1 MKEPKICL
9 CRDTMIKLFK
19 HLQKTKSGKTLWRI
33 IAKRTA
39 NQFPMRKPRR
49 MKRPI
54 SPLALAMA
62 DPTYSS
68 KVLKTRS
75 FPDFNP
81 IRRKPLKTMRK
92 KPLKTMRKKPR
103 TAKQKAATRKLV
115 AFNKKRFR

>member
-19 HLQKTKSGKTLWRI
+19 HLQKTKSGKTLWQL

-54 SPLALAMA
+54 SPLALAMT
-62 DPTYSS
+62 DPTSRA
-68 KVLKTRS
+68 LGFGT
-75 FPDFNP
+75 
-81 IRRKPLKTMRK
+81 RK

-115 AFNKKRFR
+115 AFNKKRLR

>member
-9 CRDTMIKLFK
+9 CRDTMIKLFR
-19 HLQKTKSGKTLWRI
+19 HLQKTKSGKTLWQL

-54 SPLALAMA
+54 SPLALAMT
-62 DPTYSS
+62 DPTSRA
-68 KVLKTRS
+68 LG
-75 FPDFNP
+75 FG
-81 IRRKPLKTMRK
+81 RR

>member
-19 HLQKTKSGKTLWRI
+19 HLRKTKSGKTLLRLI
-33 IAKRTA
+33 VKRTA
-39 NQFPMRKPRR
+39 SQFPKRKPRR

-54 SPLALAMA
+54 SPIALAMT
-62 DPTYSS
+62 DPTSRA
-68 KVLKTRS
+68 LG
-75 FPDFNP
+75 FG
-81 IRRKPLKTMRK
+81 RR

>member
-19 HLQKTKSGKTLWRI
+19 HLQKTKSGKTLWQL

-54 SPLALAMA
+54 SPLALAMT
-62 DPTYSS
+62 DPTSRA
-68 KVLKTRS
+68 LGFGT
-75 FPDFNP
+75 
-81 IRRKPLKTMRK
+81 RK

>member
-19 HLQKTKSGKTLWRI
+19 HLQKTKSGKTLWQL

-39 NQFPMRKPRR
+39 SQFPKRKSKR

-54 SPLALAMA
+54 SPIALAMA
-62 DPTYSS
+62 DPTY
-68 KVLKTRS
+68 RS
-75 FPDFNP
+75 MSN
-81 IRRKPLKTMRK
+81 IERRKLGGTRR

>member
-1 MKEPKICL
+1 MIISRDTKICL
-9 CRDTMIKLFK
+9 CKDTMIKLVK
-19 HLQKTKSGKTLWRI
+19 HLRKTKSGKTLLRLI
-33 IAKRTA
+33 VKRTA
-39 NQFPMRKPRR
+39 SQFPKRKSRR

-62 DPTYSS
+62 DPTSRA
-68 KVLKTRS
+68 LG
-75 FPDFNP
+75 FG
-81 IRRKPLKTMRK
+81 RR